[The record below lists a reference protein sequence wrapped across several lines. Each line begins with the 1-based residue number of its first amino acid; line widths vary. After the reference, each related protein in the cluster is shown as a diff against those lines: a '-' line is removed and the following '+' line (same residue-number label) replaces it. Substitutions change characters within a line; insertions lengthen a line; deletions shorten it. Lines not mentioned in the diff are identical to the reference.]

1 MPLPLPAIAG
11 TIDRRILIN
20 YRVDP
25 AVLAPHVPP
34 PFRLNTV
41 NGHAIAGICLIRL
54 RQLRPG
60 GLPAWLGIGSENA
73 AHRIA
78 VEWDADGRTLTGVY
92 VPRRDTGSRLNVL
105 AGGRL
110 FEGYQH
116 HARFDVHETATH
128 LEVAVAS
135 DDGVTR
141 LAVVADVVA
150 ADDDG
155 VDAADDV
162 RTAGATP
169 AARPLPGSTFASL
182 AEASAFFEAGAV
194 GYSDTPTAGRYQGL
208 ELCCKTW
215 HVEPLDV
222 RSVRSSFFD
231 DVDRFPPASVTF
243 DNALLMRGI
252 AHQWRGRGVVCGK

>member
-1 MPLPLPAIAG
+1 MPLSLPALAG

-25 AVLAPHVPP
+25 TVLAPHVPP
-34 PFRLNTV
+34 PFRLKTV
-41 NGHAIAGICLIRL
+41 HGHAIAGICLIRL
-54 RQLRPG
+54 RQLRPA
-60 GLPAWLGIGSENA
+60 GLPAWLGVGSENT

-78 VEWDADGRTLTGVY
+78 VEWDADGRTHTGVY
-92 VPRRDTGSRLNVL
+92 VPRRDTASRLNVL

-128 LEVAVAS
+128 LEVAVHS

-150 ADDDG
+150 IVDIA
-155 VDAADDV
+155 DAADITD
-162 RTAGATP
+162 A

-208 ELCCKTW
+208 ELCCREW
-215 HVEPLDV
+215 RVEPLV
-222 RSVRSSFFD
+222 VQTVQSSFFD
-231 DVDRFPPASVTF
+231 DPARFPPGSVAF
-243 DNALLMRGI
+243 DNALLMRGV
-252 AHQWRGRGVVCGK
+252 AHTWRGRVVPQPCHNHDL